1 MILFSGTLS
10 PHYQRRVGG
19 EDKHRCGVEYL
30 SRINICTYLF
40 LIIIVARMK
49 GLKEMPVLF
58 LPYEFMRKVG
68 SYV

>member
-10 PHYQRRVGG
+10 PHYQGRVGG

-49 GLKEMPVLF
+49 GLERNARTVF
-58 LPYEFMRKVG
+58 TIRVYA
-68 SYV
+68 